1 MNTML
6 RERRG
11 RHKKGFRNLQV
22 LSEYWTCIRV
32 HCIYFLRSFISL
44 SCKSESAKNV
54 MTISEFMKFVD
65 GQRDPRLN
73 EILFPFCN
81 SEKAQELIAK
91 YEPNQFNVKVSKC
104 QASGKIFFLLVLENF
119 ISVLWFVN
127 VNFRPRD

>member
-1 MNTML
+1 MFKN
-6 RERRG
+6 
-11 RHKKGFRNLQV
+11 
-22 LSEYWTCIRV
+22 IA
-32 HCIYFLRSFISL
+32 FISSVSL

-91 YEPNQFNVKVSKC
+91 YEPNQFNIKVSKC
-104 QASGKIFFLLVLENF
+104 HASGKIFLPSRSSVFYLCSLVCKCQL
-119 ISVLWFVN
+119 
-127 VNFRPRD
+127 

>member
-1 MNTML
+1 MSGGGAIT
-6 RERRG
+6 RDFATFKFYPSTG
-11 RHKKGFRNLQV
+11 RVQ
-22 LSEYWTCIRV
+22 V